1 MDLSIRPIKP
11 EEIPFSYTQ
20 SQNDNIESGCIGF
33 LRGDFDTSGKGF
45 YTTWEDKVKFLKT
58 DEFKREFD
66 DVINSLRF
74 GYGEL
79 LKDRSSLS
87 AYCQNNPD
95 GVIEGNYTKEYGF
108 RVDTDEHSY
117 ILRCNPT
124 KGDYNFYVYAY
135 DRETF
140 EKHLNEIGVDDL
152 SETYKKNP
160 ELCKK
165 MKAEQDK
172 FKDWLMQQSPEE
184 ILNHAYEYSVRNDIL
199 THTQYAD
206 LSDELATA
214 LLNSPS
220 PLSDV
225 YDRFIRVETDYIMTI
240 DGSIYEAAFRAFE
253 KAEAEKE
260 KTMTVLVVAPGEK
273 PTVETIPIG
282 LESLQQ
288 QVGGYIEAV
297 YPFEE
302 PVGLV
307 CNEEGKI
314 NGMQLNRALRDDEN
328 SIYDIVSGTFLV
340 VGLGEEDFCSL
351 TPEQIEKYSEHFA
364 EPEMFFMLDGE
375 IQAIPYNDPSKF
387 PLYEKSFAEARDRE
401 EISAYRLSSR
411 ADNMCKTAIEAA
423 INDNYSDCRL
433 DPEGAKKVVENFG
446 IDRVKKILAL
456 TCIVKDYDGRIS
468 DENKAWA
475 KTVRPNDVKDKIDL
489 SLVVDG
495 VNPGLTDIFVRQ
507 VKRIETERSE
517 KKPSVLKK
525 LESAKDNIAP
535 ASTAPKK
542 KDQVL

>member
-11 EEIPFSYTQ
+11 EEIPFSYKQ
-20 SQNDNIESGCIGF
+20 SQNVNIESGCIGF

-87 AYCQNNPD
+87 AYCHNNPD

-140 EKHLNEIGVDDL
+140 EKHLNEIGGKDMGT
-152 SETYKKNP
+152 E
-160 ELCKK
+160 ELKSTLYD
-165 MKAEQDK
+165 MMHAEQQNYRE
-172 FKDWLMQQSPEE
+172 WLMKQQPEE
-184 ILNHAYEYSVRNDIL
+184 ILSHTYEFTVREDIL
-199 THTQYAD
+199 VALEEVE
-206 LSDELATA
+206 LSDELMKA
-214 LLNSPS
+214 LMDSPS
-220 PLSDV
+220 PLQEV
-225 YDRFIRVETDYIMTI
+225 YEMFADKETDYMQTLRDTI
-240 DGSIYEAAFRAFE
+240 TEAAEHNFE
-253 KAEAEKE
+253 KQTENSL
-260 KTMTVLVVAPGEK
+260 TVLVVAPGEK
-273 PTVETIPIG
+273 PSVVTIPAG
-282 LESLQQ
+282 LDSLYN
-288 QVGGYIEAV
+288 QVGEPIQAI

-302 PVGLV
+302 PVGIV
-307 CNEEGKI
+307 CNDNGKI

-387 PLYEKSFAEARDRE
+387 PLYEKSFSEARDRE

-468 DENKAWA
+468 PENKAWA

-489 SLVVDG
+489 SLVIDG

-525 LESAKDNIAP
+525 LESAKDSIAP
-535 ASTAPKK
+535 ASPIPKK

>member
-172 FKDWLMQQSPEE
+172 YKDWLMQQSPEE

-199 THTQYAD
+199 NQTQYSE
-206 LSDELATA
+206 LSDELMTA

-220 PLSDV
+220 PLDDI
-225 YDRFIRVETDYIMTI
+225 YKRFVKIETDYIDTI
-240 DGSIYEAAFRAFE
+240 DGCICETAFKSFE
-253 KAEAEKE
+253 KAEEK
-260 KTMTVLVVAPGEK
+260 KLTSALD
-273 PTVETIPIG
+273 
-282 LESLQQ
+282 SDHS
-288 QVGGYIEAV
+288 
-297 YPFEE
+297 
-302 PVGLV
+302 
-307 CNEEGKI
+307 KI
-314 NGMQLNRALRDDEN
+314 
-328 SIYDIVSGTFLV
+328 
-340 VGLGEEDFCSL
+340 
-351 TPEQIEKYSEHFA
+351 
-364 EPEMFFMLDGE
+364 
-375 IQAIPYNDPSKF
+375 
-387 PLYEKSFAEARDRE
+387 PLYEKSFSEAMENNEVPVFRV
-401 EISAYRLSSR
+401 SAR
-411 ADNMCKTAIEAA
+411 ADNMCKTAIEAL
-423 INDNYSDCRL
+423 IHSNYSDYKL
-433 DPEGAKKVVENFG
+433 NPEGARKVVEIYG
-446 IDRVKKILAL
+446 LDRVKKILAF

-468 DENKAWA
+468 PENKSWA

-489 SLVVDG
+489 SLVIDG
-495 VNPGLTDIFVRQ
+495 VNPGLTDIFIRQ
-507 VKRIETERSE
+507 VKKIEDEH
-517 KKPSVLKK
+517 KPSVLKK
-525 LESAKDNIAP
+525 LETAKGTIAP
-535 ASTAPKK
+535 ASTVPKK
-542 KDQVL
+542 KEQVL

>member
-1 MDLSIRPIKP
+1 MDLSIRPIKL
-11 EEIPFSYTQ
+11 EEIPFSYKQ
-20 SQNDNIESGCIGF
+20 SQNDYVESGCIGF

-45 YTTWEDKVKFLKT
+45 YSTWEDKVKFLKT

-87 AYCQNNPD
+87 AYCHNNPD

-135 DRETF
+135 VRETF
-140 EKHLNEIGVDDL
+140 EKHLNEIGGKDMGT
-152 SETYKKNP
+152 E
-160 ELCKK
+160 ELKSTLYD
-165 MKAEQDK
+165 MMHAEQQNYRE
-172 FKDWLMQQSPEE
+172 WLMKQQPEE
-184 ILNHAYEYSVRNDIL
+184 ILSHTYEFTVREDIL
-199 THTQYAD
+199 VALEQVE
-206 LSDELATA
+206 LSDNLMKA
-214 LLNSPS
+214 LMDSPS
-220 PLSDV
+220 PLQEV
-225 YDRFIRVETDYIMTI
+225 YEMFADKETDYMQTLRDTI
-240 DGSIYEAAFRAFE
+240 TETAEHNFE
-253 KAEAEKE
+253 KQTENSL
-260 KTMTVLVVAPGEK
+260 TVLVVAPGEK
-273 PTVETIPIG
+273 PSVVTIPAG
-282 LESLQQ
+282 LDSLYN
-288 QVGGYIEAV
+288 QVGEPIQAI

-302 PVGLV
+302 PVGIV
-307 CNEEGKI
+307 CNDNGKI

-387 PLYEKSFAEARDRE
+387 PLYEKSFSEARDRE

-423 INDNYSDCRL
+423 INDNYSECRL

-446 IDRVKKILAL
+446 LDRVKKILAL

-468 DENKAWA
+468 PENKAWA

>member
-11 EEIPFSYTQ
+11 EERPFSYKQ
-20 SQNDNIESGCIGF
+20 SQNDYVESGCIGF

-87 AYCQNNPD
+87 AYCHNNPD

-140 EKHLNEIGVDDL
+140 EKHLSEIGGKDMGT
-152 SETYKKNP
+152 E
-160 ELCKK
+160 ELKSTLYD
-165 MKAEQDK
+165 MMHAEQQNYRE
-172 FKDWLMQQSPEE
+172 WLMKQQPEE
-184 ILNHAYEYSVRNDIL
+184 ILSHTYEFTVREDIL
-199 THTQYAD
+199 VALEQVE
-206 LSDELATA
+206 LSDNLMKA
-214 LLNSPS
+214 LMDSPS
-220 PLSDV
+220 PLQEV
-225 YDRFIRVETDYIMTI
+225 YEMFADKETDYMQTLRDTI
-240 DGSIYEAAFRAFE
+240 TETAEHNFE
-253 KAEAEKE
+253 KQTENSL
-260 KTMTVLVVAPGEK
+260 TVLVVAPGEK
-273 PTVETIPIG
+273 PSVVTIPAG
-282 LESLQQ
+282 LDSLYN
-288 QVGGYIEAV
+288 QVGEPIQAI

-302 PVGLV
+302 PVGIV
-307 CNEEGKI
+307 CNDNGKI

-387 PLYEKSFAEARDRE
+387 PLYEKSFSEARDRE

-423 INDNYSDCRL
+423 INDSYSDSKL

-468 DENKAWA
+468 PENKVWA

-489 SLVVDG
+489 SLVIDG
-495 VNPGLTDIFVRQ
+495 VNPGLTDIFIRQ

>member
-11 EEIPFSYTQ
+11 EEISFSYTQ

-87 AYCQNNPD
+87 AYCHNNPD

-140 EKHLNEIGVDDL
+140 EKHLNEIGGKDMGT
-152 SETYKKNP
+152 E
-160 ELCKK
+160 ELKSTLYD
-165 MKAEQDK
+165 MMYAEQQNYRE
-172 FKDWLMQQSPEE
+172 WLMKQQPEE
-184 ILNHAYEYSVRNDIL
+184 ILSHTYEFTVREDIL
-199 THTQYAD
+199 VALEEVE
-206 LSDELATA
+206 LSDELMKA
-214 LLNSPS
+214 LMDSPS
-220 PLSDV
+220 PLQEV
-225 YDRFIRVETDYIMTI
+225 YEMFADKETDYMQNLRDTI
-240 DGSIYEAAFRAFE
+240 TETAEHNFE
-253 KAEAEKE
+253 KQTEN
-260 KTMTVLVVAPGEK
+260 TLTVLVVAPGEK

-314 NGMQLNRALRDDEN
+314 NGMQLNRALRNDDN

-387 PLYEKSFAEARDRE
+387 PLYEKSFLEARERE

-411 ADNMCKTAIEAA
+411 ADNMCKTAVEAA
-423 INDNYSDCRL
+423 INDNYSECRL
-433 DPEGAKKVVENFG
+433 NPEGAKKVVENFG
-446 IDRVKKILAL
+446 LDRVKKILAL

-468 DENKAWA
+468 PENKAWA
-475 KTVRPNDVKDKIDL
+475 KTVRPNDAKEKIDL
-489 SLVVDG
+489 SLVIDG
-495 VNPGLTDIFVRQ
+495 VNPGLTDIFIRQ
-507 VKRIETERSE
+507 VKKIEAEHNQ
-517 KKPSVLKK
+517 PQSVLKK
-525 LESAKDNIAP
+525 LESAKENVVP
-535 ASTAPKK
+535 STPTPKK
-542 KDQVL
+542 KEQVL

>member
-1 MDLSIRPIKP
+1 MEISIRPVEP

-58 DEFKREFD
+58 DDFKKEFD

-87 AYCQNNPD
+87 VYCRSNPE
-95 GVIEGNYTKEYGF
+95 GAIEGNYTTEYGF
-108 RVDTDEHSY
+108 RVDTDNHSY
-117 ILRCNPT
+117 ILRCNET

-135 DRETF
+135 DRVTF
-140 EKHLNEIGVDDL
+140 EKHLNEIGGKTMDTTDL
-152 SETYKKNP
+152 NEKLYDLMS
-160 ELCKK
+160 
-165 MKAEQDK
+165 AEQEK
-172 FKDWLMQQSPEE
+172 FKDWLLKQSPEE
-184 ILNHAYEYSVRNDIL
+184 ILNHTQEYTVREDIL
-199 THTQYAD
+199 MA
-206 LSDELATA
+206 LSEIEIPENLARA
-214 LLNSPS
+214 LLESPA
-220 PLSDV
+220 PLQEV
-225 YDRFIRVETDYIMTI
+225 YDLFSDKETDYMQTLR
-240 DGSIYEAAFRAFE
+240 DSITETAEHNFE
-253 KAEAEKE
+253 LQQSKAE

-273 PTVETIPIG
+273 PSVETIPVG

-288 QVGGYIEAV
+288 QVGGYIEAI

-302 PVGLV
+302 PVGIV

-314 NGMQLNRALRDDEN
+314 NGLQLNRALRDDEN

-387 PLYEKSFAEARDRE
+387 PLYEKPFDEASNRGE
-401 EISAYRLSSR
+401 VSAFRLSSR

-423 INDNYSDCRL
+423 IGDNYSDNRL
-433 DPEGAKKVVENFG
+433 NPEGAKKVVENFG
-446 IDRVKKILAL
+446 LDRVKKILAL
-456 TCIVKDYDGRIS
+456 TVIVKDWDKRITP
-468 DENKAWA
+468 ENKAWA
-475 KTVRPNDVKDKIDL
+475 KSVRPNDVKEKIDL
-489 SLVVDG
+489 SLVIDR
-495 VNPGLTDIFVRQ
+495 VNPGLTDIFIKQ
-507 VKRIETERSE
+507 VKKMEEER
-517 KKPSVLKK
+517 KPSVLKK
-525 LESAKDNIAP
+525 LESAKENVVPI
-535 ASTAPKK
+535 SSAPKK
-542 KDQVL
+542 KEQVL

>member
-1 MDLSIRPIKP
+1 MNFSIRPIKP

-45 YTTWEDKVKFLKT
+45 YITWEDKVKFLKT

-79 LKDRSSLS
+79 LKDRNSLS

-140 EKHLNEIGVDDL
+140 EKHLNEIGGKDMGT
-152 SETYKKNP
+152 E
-160 ELCKK
+160 ELKSTLYD
-165 MKAEQDK
+165 MMHAEQQNYRE
-172 FKDWLMQQSPEE
+172 WLMKQQPEE
-184 ILNHAYEYSVRNDIL
+184 ILSHTYEFTVREDIL
-199 THTQYAD
+199 VALEEVE
-206 LSDELATA
+206 LSDELMKA
-214 LLNSPS
+214 LMDSPS
-220 PLSDV
+220 PLQEV
-225 YDRFIRVETDYIMTI
+225 YEMFADKETDYMQTLRDTI
-240 DGSIYEAAFRAFE
+240 TETAEHNFE
-253 KAEAEKE
+253 KQTENSL
-260 KTMTVLVVAPGEK
+260 TVLVVAPGEK
-273 PTVETIPIG
+273 PKVETIDCG

-314 NGMQLNRALRDDEN
+314 NGMQLNRALRDDDN

-433 DPEGAKKVVENFG
+433 DPDGAKKVVENFG
-446 IDRVKKILAL
+446 IDRVKKLLAL
-456 TCIVKDYDGRIS
+456 TAIVKDWDERIS
-468 DENKAWA
+468 PENKAWA
-475 KTVRPNDVKDKIDL
+475 RTVRPNDAKEKIDL
-489 SLVVDG
+489 SLVIDG

-525 LESAKDNIAP
+525 LESAKDNISP
-535 ASTAPKK
+535 SSTAPKK